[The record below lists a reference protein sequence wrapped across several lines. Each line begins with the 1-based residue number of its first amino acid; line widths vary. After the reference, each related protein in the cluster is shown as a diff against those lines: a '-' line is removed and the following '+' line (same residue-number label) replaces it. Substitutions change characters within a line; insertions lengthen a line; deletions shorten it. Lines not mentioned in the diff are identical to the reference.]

1 MPCWKSRA
9 CRPCW
14 IRLTIKSGPG
24 NVAIFKSRP
33 QVGFFFVLYVVCS
46 CLAGSMAARFCRKG
60 LFKDDEAGRAVE
72 LLTDQVTLSN
82 ARGNCLQSA
91 DSAESKSLGAA
102 VVGTKNLKTGYS
114 IFCLQKKE

>member
-60 LFKDDEAGRAVE
+60 LFKDDEVGRAVE
-72 LLTDQVTLSN
+72 LLTDQVTYPMP
-82 ARGNCLQSA
+82 
-91 DSAESKSLGAA
+91 GATA
-102 VVGTKNLKTGYS
+102 CRAQTALNPKAWA
-114 IFCLQKKE
+114 QR